1 VRTRVAAA
9 LTALATLAAVA
20 GVASVPASA
29 QTPSQQA
36 FAGYGSGAVQSVNVL
51 NLGGTQL
58 LNAQTASAGQSFNS
72 QGLPAAGI
80 NNEMGYIVQ
89 PTGLSSQNAY
99 GRGTGAEVGLATQP
113 TVDPNQIL
121 LSGLSQ
127 ASTPPLVVD
136 SPKDIGP
143 VKLGGL
149 LYADVLHSEAGV
161 NYDPNICA
169 IGKPLTF
176 GEGEAAGAQLVGTP
190 DPTTGQLT
198 LPLVGAALPPGTT
211 NTRNANRTR
220 SVTYLRPN
228 GDGTYAVVSEERQT
242 IAPVSLL
249 GGQVTLELL
258 GEWALRVISTGKPGG
273 STVEYAPVGAGPTT
287 PVLNLTLGGGTP
299 TTLTFQQVF
308 GNGGL
313 DLSSLLGPG
322 LSALLDIK
330 IGTPPRAIGGTGAP
344 ALAADGTSASAAVD
358 VVKITVL
365 SVPNVIQGADIRI
378 GHMEGAAIAP
388 PGGVKCNVPVSK
400 VGTPDP
406 VTAGQ
411 DFTININ
418 IPSDAGIFQTLFGCD
433 LIGIKVVDVHTTD
446 GPSYTI
452 TGASNG
458 GVITTSGDT
467 TTITWANVGNYHI
480 GDPPIVLTVN
490 GHIPSNS
497 PAGTLTDTANVTASL
512 GNCNGTGGGQD
523 IVGQAVNGGVV
534 NGTFTLVGPQVSRSG
549 VLASTGGDE
558 RLLLLGGVFLLA
570 ALGVRRRLRRPVRGT
585 TA

>member
-1 VRTRVAAA
+1 
-9 LTALATLAAVA
+9 LAAVA
-20 GVASVPASA
+20 GVASTPAGA
-29 QTPSQQA
+29 QTPSEQA

-89 PTGLSSQNAY
+89 PSGLSAQNAY

-113 TVDPNQIL
+113 AVDPNQIL

-161 NYDPNICA
+161 NYDPNICT

-190 DPTTGQLT
+190 DPATGKLT
-198 LPLVGAALPPGTT
+198 APLLGAALPPGTT

-242 IAPVSLL
+242 IAPVQLL

-287 PVLNLTLGGGTP
+287 PVLNLTIGSGAP
-299 TTLTFQQVF
+299 TTLTFQQIF

-313 DLSSLLGPG
+313 DLASLLGPG

-330 IGTPPRAIGGTGAP
+330 IGTPPRAIGGNGAP

-365 SVPNVIQGADIRI
+365 SVPNVLQGADIRI

-388 PGGVKCNVPVSK
+388 SGGVKCNVPVSK

-411 DFTININ
+411 PFTININ
-418 IPSDAGIFQTLFGCD
+418 IPSDTGIFQTLFGCD
-433 LIGIKVVDVHTTD
+433 LIGIKVVDTHEVQSGSPTFN
-446 GPSYTI
+446 I

-458 GVITTSGDT
+458 GVISQNGNTTV
-467 TTITWANVGNYHI
+467 ITWDNVGNYHI
-480 GDPPIVLTVN
+480 GDPPIVLTVSGN
-490 GHIPSNS
+490 IPSTS
-497 PAGTLTDTANVTASL
+497 SAGVLKDTANVTASL
-512 GNCNGTGGGQD
+512 GNCNGTGGGED

-534 NGTFTLVGPQVSRSG
+534 NGTFTLVGPEVTRG
-549 VLASTGGDE
+549 GGLASTGGDE
-558 RLLLLGGVFLLA
+558 RLLLIGGVFLLA
-570 ALGVRRRLRRPVRGT
+570 ALGVRRRLRRPVQST
-585 TA
+585 TT